1 MPADTPR
8 DCVCLNSGHCWAC
21 LAAGR
26 RCPGGCPAMR
36 CADGR
41 ACGSRVAPAMPR
53 PVFEDGTSD
62 ESIPPAPAAR
72 VCTTAEGLVDALR
85 ESLLVTA
92 RPLAP
97 WASKPPA
104 KHAMVRDLTVELDAH
119 ERALHRRPR
128 RSAEVSS

>member
-1 MPADTPR
+1 MP
-8 DCVCLNSGHCWAC
+8 L
-21 LAAGR
+21 
-26 RCPGGCPAMR
+26 
-36 CADGR
+36 
-41 ACGSRVAPAMPR
+41 

-62 ESIPPAPAAR
+62 ESMPPSR
-72 VCTTAEGLVDALR
+72 VCTTSEGLEAALR

-97 WASKPPA
+97 WASKPVA
-104 KHAMVRDLTVELDAH
+104 RHAMARDLTVELDAH